1 MTEFNRA
8 QVRAT
13 TIAVTCLAAVIVILR
28 FIARYMTVKSKLT
41 ADDWLTV
48 VAMVQYPV
56 RLSDFLGMLIRLD
69 SDIL

>member
-1 MTEFNRA
+1 MAEFNRA

-41 ADDWLTV
+41 TDDWLTV
-48 VAMVQYPV
+48 VAIVQYPV
-56 RLSDFLGMLIRLD
+56 RLSEFLSMLIA
-69 SDIL
+69 

>member
-1 MTEFNRA
+1 MAEFNRA

-13 TIAVTCLAAVIVILR
+13 TIAVTCLAAVIVVLR

-48 VAMVQYPV
+48 VAIVQYPV
-56 RLSDFLGMLIRLD
+56 RLSEFLSMLIA
-69 SDIL
+69 